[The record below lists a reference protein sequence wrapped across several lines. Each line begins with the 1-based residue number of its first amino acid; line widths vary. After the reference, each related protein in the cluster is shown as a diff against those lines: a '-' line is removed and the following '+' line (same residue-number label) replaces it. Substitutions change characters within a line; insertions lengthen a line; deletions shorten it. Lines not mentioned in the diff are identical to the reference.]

1 MARSCAL
8 IMCALLLSSWTG
20 LSQHPAEGH
29 WEGAITIQ
37 GIPLNI
43 RVDIRWAA
51 DSLRATIDIPQ
62 QSAVGLPLVAVR
74 YAAPKLHFEL
84 PAGPGLAVF
93 DGTLSGEGVRGD
105 FRQAGFAGTFQ
116 MHRTTMTL
124 RHEVRAEE
132 PVPYRQ
138 EEVRFSNAGI
148 TLVGTLTLPV
158 GEGRHPAIVLL
169 TGSGPENRDEEI
181 FGFKIFR
188 IIADTLTRNGVA
200 VLRFD
205 DRGVGGSGGVYA
217 QTTTDDY
224 AGDALAAVEFLGQR
238 SDIDR
243 KRVGLFGH
251 SEGALAAAIACAS
264 SPTIAF
270 AVFMAGPGV
279 RGDSLILSQ
288 VEILGKAAGLDDSE
302 LQRQLQLQQR
312 VFDVVR
318 ANDGWDSLRR
328 DLSNEILRGYHKA
341 GVREQGGVSVDSLAQ
356 MQSRAQ
362 IQGLSTPW
370 FRRFIT
376 IEPGAFIRRM
386 HCPLLAMFAE
396 KDMQVA
402 PEINRNRI
410 EEYARAGGV
419 RELTVKVIPGA
430 NHLFQKAETGHPSE
444 YGGLKKEFAPG
455 VLGEIVAWVAR
466 QTLSGR

>member
-1 MARSCAL
+1 M
-8 IMCALLLSSWTG
+8 
-20 LSQHPAEGH
+20 
-29 WEGAITIQ
+29 
-37 GIPLNI
+37 PLNI
-43 RVDIRWAA
+43 RVDITRTV
-51 DSLRATIDIPQ
+51 DSLHATIDIPQ
-62 QSAVGLPLVAVR
+62 QNAVGLPLVAVR
-74 YAAPKLHFEL
+74 YAEPKLHFEL

-93 DGTLSGEGVRGD
+93 DGTLSGDSVRGD

-116 MHRTTMTL
+116 MHRTATTL
-124 RHEVRAEE
+124 QHEVHKEE
-132 PVPYRQ
+132 SVPYRQ
-138 EEVRFSNAGI
+138 EEVRFSNGGI
-148 TLVGTLTLPV
+148 TLAGTLTLP
-158 GEGRHPAIVLL
+158 GGDGPHPAIVLL

-188 IIADTLTRNGVA
+188 VIADTLTRNGVA

-224 AGDALAAVEFLGQR
+224 AGDALAAVEFLGKR

-243 KRVGLFGH
+243 KRLGLFGH
-251 SEGALAAAIACAS
+251 SEGAIAVAIACAS
-264 SPTIAF
+264 SPDIAF

-288 VEILGKAAGLDDSE
+288 VEVLGKAAGLSDSE
-302 LQRQLQLQQR
+302 LRRQLWLQQR

-318 ANDGWDSLRR
+318 ANDGWDSLRT
-328 DLSNEILRGYHKA
+328 DLFNEIVRGYQQA
-341 GVREQGGVSVDSLAQ
+341 GIREQGGISVDSLAQ

-362 IQGLSTPW
+362 IQGLLTPW

-376 IEPGAFIRRM
+376 IEPGAFIRKI
-386 HCPLLAMFAE
+386 HCPLLVMFAE

-402 PEINRNRI
+402 PNINRNPI
-410 EEYARAGGV
+410 EQSARAGGLLD
-419 RELTVKVIPGA
+419 LTVKVIPGA

-444 YGGLKKEFAPG
+444 YGGLKKEFAAG
-455 VLGEIVAWVAR
+455 VLEELVTWVTR
-466 QTLSGR
+466 QAGSRR